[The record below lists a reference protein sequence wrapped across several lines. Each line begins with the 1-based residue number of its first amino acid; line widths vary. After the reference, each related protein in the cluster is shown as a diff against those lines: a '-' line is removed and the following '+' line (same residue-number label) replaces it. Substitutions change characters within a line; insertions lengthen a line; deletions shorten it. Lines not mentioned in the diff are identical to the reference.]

1 MHPSFQRNISTDCK
15 DSEIKTWQMGETTV
29 CQQQQQHR
37 PRGKRVALQESWSP
51 AVGQRC
57 ARCVCVRACAA
68 HLPPPPSA
76 RGRKSTFSLDPWRR
90 LNTKLHREKDE
101 VQRWDVTPL
110 SPHHRC
116 PAPQTR
122 WPPHP
127 PLPGRTRR
135 TPLPRLR
142 GAQRGG
148 DQRGVSDGR
157 RWGCHSAERSRRRP
171 RSAVV
176 WWGCFTL
183 CFRGEGWS
191 CAWCHAPPAPK
202 LLVRERCRRFD
213 WPELP
218 ATAAQRPPP
227 PGCLSLS
234 LTHTHTHTHCW
245 FINYSKDRNTCLLC

>member
-1 MHPSFQRNISTDCK
+1 
-15 DSEIKTWQMGETTV
+15 MGETTV

-157 RWGCHSAERSRRRP
+157 RWGCHSADGPVVGRGLLWCDEAVSRFVFAERVGAVHDVMLLQPPNYLYGSAAAALIG
-171 RSAVV
+171 RSSQQQPHRGLLHRAV
-176 WWGCFTL
+176 
-183 CFRGEGWS
+183 
-191 CAWCHAPPAPK
+191 
-202 LLVRERCRRFD
+202 
-213 WPELP
+213 
-218 ATAAQRPPP
+218 
-227 PGCLSLS
+227 SLS
-234 LTHTHTHTHCW
+234 LTHTHTHTH
-245 FINYSKDRNTCLLC
+245 TLLIY